1 MIIPVQ
7 YAYLTLGLAYLA
19 FWIALF
25 LYRPDVRR
33 EMFIS
38 STIAGILA
46 LVLEPFFRAD
56 YWTPELFNGWTVGVE
71 DFLYGFAIGGI
82 ASALYEEVFKKRFIR
97 KKSHTYHWR
106 FVFIL
111 YLASFVSLFVS
122 RQLWGLNTMYATLGA
137 LAVAFFLIIFFR
149 LDLVRDSIWTGILFT
164 VITLFAYIPTLIL
177 FPDFVSSFWHL
188 QNLSGAM
195 LVGLPFEELLWAF
208 MFGLVA
214 GPFYEVWEGLRFR
227 KA

>member
-56 YWTPELFNGWTVGVE
+56 YWAPELFNGWDVGIE

-82 ASALYEEVFKKRFIR
+82 ASVLYEEVFKKRFIK
-97 KKSHTYHWR
+97 KKSHKYHWR

-111 YLASFVSLFVS
+111 YAASFFSLFIG
-122 RQLWGLNTMYATLGA
+122 RQWWGLNSMYSTLCA
-137 LAVAFFLIIFFR
+137 LAVAFFLIIFSR
-149 LDLVRDSIWTGILFT
+149 PDLVRDSVWTGILFT
-164 VITLFAYIPTLIL
+164 AITLLAYIPTLIL
-177 FPDFVSSFWHL
+177 FPNFISSFWHL
-188 QNLSGAM
+188 QNLSGAT
-195 LVGLPFEELLWAF
+195 LAGLPLEEILWAF

-214 GPFYEVWEGLRFR
+214 GPFYE
-227 KA
+227 